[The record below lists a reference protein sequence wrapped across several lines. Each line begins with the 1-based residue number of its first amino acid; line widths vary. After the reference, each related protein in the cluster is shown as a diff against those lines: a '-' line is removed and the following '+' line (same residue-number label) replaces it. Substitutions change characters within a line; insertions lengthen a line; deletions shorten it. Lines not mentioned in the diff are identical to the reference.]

1 MGARQGFAE
10 GLAEAERRFHE
21 HFMAL
26 ALREAARGAAEGEV
40 PCGCVAVLLPEGCCD
55 KGLARPRPLEDPMA
69 ARVLARAHNQV
80 EALHDPTAHAEMI
93 AITAAADA
101 LGDWRLTRVAFY
113 VTKEPCPMCAGALV
127 WARPALVA
135 WGLGDPERGGEGA
148 FGILSDGRT
157 NHRPRLLP
165 GVLEAQC
172 RERFTDF
179 FRSRRKEPHA

>member
-1 MGARQGFAE
+1 
-10 GLAEAERRFHE
+10 
-21 HFMAL
+21 
-26 ALREAARGAAEGEV
+26 
-40 PCGCVAVLLPEGCCD
+40 
-55 KGLARPRPLEDPMA
+55 MA

-80 EALHDPTAHAEMI
+80 EALRDPTAHAEMI